1 MMEGGVPR
9 KRFQF
14 GGMDSGG
21 YDPGVESGYDA
32 GMGGFGDS
40 GAVDTGDLGSE
51 AANVAANLSATSFG
65 GGGSDDL
72 NPAEKFRVASLKNQ
86 IDQMYG
92 QASKFPSFLSAFSIG
107 RPKFAPEF
115 YTDVDLDYDDL
126 GLSGKD
132 ATRAQRIREAINKAQ
147 TTGILTQA
155 EFEKAFGNMN
165 INTPSGPDDGPST
178 PIIPIAPT
186 MIAKDDSDDDEVEN
200 EFVQR
205 FTLPERFRLAE
216 GGDMRQEYGLGSLVK
231 KITGTVKKVA
241 KSPIGK
247 AALAIG
253 LGAYGL
259 GAGPF
264 ASGKLASI
272 PGAGFL
278 KSPGFL
284 KFMFKGGKPGFKNL
298 TNTGVFSAI
307 AGASA
312 LAGALTPKEEEQE
325 SLSQKI
331 ADRTG
336 IDVTA
341 IRKEVQDAY
350 ASGNTA
356 SLRTKYPFLIPETAA
371 ADGGRVGMAVGG
383 IMRLKKLLDEAYE
396 MVSSRGDFDF
406 SDYKMRG
413 QLMAEELSELKFGK
427 DYYDLDQKTQMNLY
441 KQSSDYLD
449 NVADDAADN
458 LFDRMKEGRKGGGRI
473 GFNNG
478 GTYKDF
484 EEFMKKRGKF
494 QKERNLKQLQEEF
507 KRYINRNKPVEA
519 AEGGM
524 MDMGGMEMDLR
535 GGGFVP
541 IGAKEKADDVPARLS
556 KNEFVF
562 TADAVR
568 AAGGGSVDRG
578 ADLMYKTM
586 KQLENKVV

>member
-65 GGGSDDL
+65 GGGSDYL

-115 YTDVDLDYDDL
+115 YTDIDPDEI

-165 INTPSGPDDGPST
+165 INTPFGPDDGPST

-284 KFMFKGGKPGFKNL
+284 KFMFEGGKPGFKNL

-427 DYYDLDQKTQMNLY
+427 DYYDLDQKTQMDLY
-441 KQSSDYLD
+441 KQSSDHLD
-449 NVADDAADN
+449 DVAADAADN
-458 LFDRMKEGRKGGGRI
+458 ARDIMKERFDK
-473 GFNNG
+473 
-478 GTYKDF
+478 
-484 EEFMKKRGKF
+484 
-494 QKERNLKQLQEEF
+494 
-507 KRYINRNKPVEA
+507 

-524 MDMGGMEMDLR
+524 PTGIMRTNAAGIKERDYRDE
-535 GGGFVP
+535 GGFVP
-541 IGAKEKADDVPARLS
+541 VGIKEKADDVPAMLS
-556 KNEFVF
+556 KNEFVM

-568 AAGGGSVDRG
+568 GAGDGSIEKG
-578 ADLMYKTM
+578 AQKMYDTM
-586 KQLENKVV
+586 KKLEDKVA

>member
-1 MMEGGVPR
+1 MAITRSQQAKQMLR
-9 KRFQF
+9 N
-14 GGMDSGG
+14 GGMSLQEAKDMAPKGEFLAYINPKEAKMLKAAGGSGVMTKAG
-21 YDPGVESGYDA
+21 IPSFIDYGDVESGLA
-32 GMGGFGDS
+32 GGEFGGGFGDS

-51 AANVAANLSATSFG
+51 AANVAALEAARSFG

-92 QASKFPSFLSAFSIG
+92 QASKFPSFLSALSIG

-115 YTDVDLDYDDL
+115 YTDVDLNYDDL

-165 INTPSGPDDGPST
+165 INTPFGPDDGPST

-264 ASGKLASI
+264 AAGGSLASI

-284 KFMFKGGKPGFKNL
+284 KFMFEGGKPAFKNL
-298 TNTGVFSAI
+298 TNRGVFSAI

-336 IDVTA
+336 IDVNA

-371 ADGGRVGMAVGG
+371 ADGGR
-383 IMRLKKLLDEAYE
+383 
-396 MVSSRGDFDF
+396 
-406 SDYKMRG
+406 
-413 QLMAEELSELKFGK
+413 
-427 DYYDLDQKTQMNLY
+427 
-441 KQSSDYLD
+441 
-449 NVADDAADN
+449 
-458 LFDRMKEGRKGGGRI
+458 I
-473 GFNNG
+473 GFDNG

-494 QKERNLKQLQEEF
+494 QKEQNLKQLQEEF
-507 KRYINRNKPVEA
+507 KRYMNRNKPVEA

-568 AAGGGSVDRG
+568 AAGGGSVDKG

-586 KQLENKVV
+586 KQLENKVA

>member
-1 MMEGGVPR
+1 
-9 KRFQF
+9 
-14 GGMDSGG
+14 
-21 YDPGVESGYDA
+21 
-32 GMGGFGDS
+32 
-40 GAVDTGDLGSE
+40 
-51 AANVAANLSATSFG
+51 
-65 GGGSDDL
+65 
-72 NPAEKFRVASLKNQ
+72 
-86 IDQMYG
+86 
-92 QASKFPSFLSAFSIG
+92 
-107 RPKFAPEF
+107 
-115 YTDVDLDYDDL
+115 
-126 GLSGKD
+126 
-132 ATRAQRIREAINKAQ
+132 
-147 TTGILTQA
+147 
-155 EFEKAFGNMN
+155 MN
-165 INTPSGPDDGPST
+165 INTPSGRDDGPST

-216 GGDMRQEYGLGSLVK
+216 GGDMRQAYGLGKLVK

-247 AALAIG
+247 AALA
-253 LGAYGL
+253 GAAIYGL
-259 GAGPF
+259 GGGTFFGKTLPGVGTSGGF
-264 ASGKLASI
+264 AFRNIAPNLFGVA
-272 PGAGFL
+272 GAGEFGGSEGILGAL
-278 KSPGFL
+278 KLTKGFGSKMPTAL
-284 KFMFKGGKPGFKNL
+284 G
-298 TNTGVFSAI
+298 AI
-307 AGASA
+307 AGTTA
-312 LAGALTPKEEEQE
+312 LTAALTPKQEEEVD
-325 SLSQKI
+325 SLSKRI

-371 ADGGRVGMAVGG
+371 ADGGR
-383 IMRLKKLLDEAYE
+383 
-396 MVSSRGDFDF
+396 
-406 SDYKMRG
+406 
-413 QLMAEELSELKFGK
+413 
-427 DYYDLDQKTQMNLY
+427 
-441 KQSSDYLD
+441 
-449 NVADDAADN
+449 
-458 LFDRMKEGRKGGGRI
+458 I
-473 GFNNG
+473 GFDNG

-494 QKERNLKQLQEEF
+494 QKEQNLKQLQEEF
-507 KRYINRNKPVEA
+507 KRYMNRNKPVEA

-568 AAGGGSVDRG
+568 AAGGGSVDKG

-586 KQLENKVV
+586 KQLENKVA

>member
-1 MMEGGVPR
+1 MSITRSQIARQLMMEGGMPR

-32 GMGGFGDS
+32 GMSGGFGDS

-72 NPAEKFRVASLKNQ
+72 NPAEKFRIASLKNQ

-92 QASKFPSFLSAFSIG
+92 QASKLPSFLSAFNIG

-115 YTDVDLDYDDL
+115 YTDIDPDEI

-165 INTPSGPDDGPST
+165 INTPSGRDDGPST

-264 ASGKLASI
+264 ASGALAKI

-284 KFMFKGGKPGFKNL
+284 EFMFKGGEPAFKNL
-298 TNTGVFSAI
+298 TNKGVFSAI

-325 SLSQKI
+325 SLSQRI

-371 ADGGRVGMAVGG
+371 ADGGR
-383 IMRLKKLLDEAYE
+383 
-396 MVSSRGDFDF
+396 
-406 SDYKMRG
+406 
-413 QLMAEELSELKFGK
+413 
-427 DYYDLDQKTQMNLY
+427 
-441 KQSSDYLD
+441 
-449 NVADDAADN
+449 
-458 LFDRMKEGRKGGGRI
+458 I
-473 GFNNG
+473 GFDNG

-494 QKERNLKQLQEEF
+494 QKEQNLKQLQEEF
-507 KRYINRNKPVEA
+507 KRYMNRNKPVEA

-541 IGAKEKADDVPARLS
+541 MGAEEKADDVPARLS

-568 AAGGGSVDRG
+568 AAGGGSVDKG

-586 KQLENKVV
+586 KQLENKVA